1 MMNSSEMKIGR
12 LAGFDLYIQ
21 PLGLVLLL
29 LFSVSMSQ
37 DILSGVF
44 FLVALLFAVTI
55 HELGHAYVA
64 RRRGMWVQ
72 KIVLHAFGGVTYW
85 SGRAAT
91 GPSGWKDRIWITAA
105 GPAVNLVVGAI
116 AYGLLLLLSG
126 MLPLVALILL
136 SSLFYLNIVLGLF
149 NLLPIYPL
157 DGGMLLHTVMT
168 GKWGTRRASL
178 AYLIGMGGAA
188 LLSLLGILSRSPI
201 MAVFGALFVFQN
213 YQKWKEESPPGG
225 FKALRAEWESQRERE
240 WLRRHRSEVD
250 AALRQSLEQGIQ
262 SLSSQQKDLLRRARR
277 YDQWR
282 N

>member
-1 MMNSSEMKIGR
+1 MMNSNEMKIGR

-21 PLGLVLLL
+21 PIGLLL
-29 LFSVSMSQ
+29 LLIFSISMSQ

-85 SGRAAT
+85 SGRAAS
-91 GPSGWKDRIWITAA
+91 GASGWKDRLWITAA
-105 GPAVNLVVGAI
+105 GPAVNLMVAAI
-116 AYGLLLLLSG
+116 TYAFMLSLASVLPPPISLLLNSLFFLN
-126 MLPLVALILL
+126 ILL
-136 SSLFYLNIVLGLF
+136 GIF

-157 DGGMLLHTVMT
+157 DGGMLLHTVLT
-168 GKWGTRRASL
+168 GRWGTRRASL
-178 AYLIGMGGAA
+178 AYLVGMGGAL
-188 LLSLLGILSRSPI
+188 LLSISGIMTKSPI

-225 FKALRAEWESQRERE
+225 FKALRVEWESQRERE
-240 WLRRHRSEVD
+240 WLRRHRGEVD